1 MRAKTLLG
9 NKNCDEKCLLWHNF
23 LTVMAS
29 FLKKCHCVIQT
40 IAMLKN
46 YCCGPEKWRYFNLE
60 EKWWF
65 VHIEGLLDNL
75 VNISLKLLSL
85 AVI

>member
-1 MRAKTLLG
+1 
-9 NKNCDEKCLLWHNF
+9 
-23 LTVMAS
+23 
-29 FLKKCHCVIQT
+29 
-40 IAMLKN
+40 MLKN

-75 VNISLKLLSL
+75 VNISLVSSSSL
-85 AVI
+85 AVILKILILNAFAFVFLTAWFLVTVIYQNI

>member
-1 MRAKTLLG
+1 MRAKTLLC
-9 NKNCDEKCLLWHNF
+9 NKKCDEVFIVAQFSNYHGFFFKEIL
-23 LTVMAS
+23 
-29 FLKKCHCVIQT
+29 VIQT

>member
-1 MRAKTLLG
+1 
-9 NKNCDEKCLLWHNF
+9 
-23 LTVMAS
+23 
-29 FLKKCHCVIQT
+29 
-40 IAMLKN
+40 MLKN

-75 VNISLKLLSL
+75 VNISLVSSSSL
-85 AVI
+85 AVILKILILNAFAFVFLTALFLVTVI